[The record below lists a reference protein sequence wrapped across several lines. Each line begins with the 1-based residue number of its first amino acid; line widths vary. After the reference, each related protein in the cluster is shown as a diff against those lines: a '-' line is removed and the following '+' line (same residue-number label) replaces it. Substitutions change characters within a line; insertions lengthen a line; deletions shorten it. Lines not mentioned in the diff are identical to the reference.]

1 MFHTGKFYF
10 PKVNTNLTNKILK
23 ITNDKGTYFV
33 PTIRHE
39 KKYGWEQGLV
49 MYNTGKPK
57 LIHQLSLF
65 TNENFNLNKNIDTV
79 KKL

>member
-10 PKVNTNLTNKILK
+10 PKVNNNLTNKILK
-23 ITNDKGTYFV
+23 ITNDKGT
-33 PTIRHE
+33 HE

-65 TNENFNLNKNIDTV
+65 INENFNLNKNIDTV

>member
-1 MFHTGKFYF
+1 MIRA
-10 PKVNTNLTNKILK
+10 L
-23 ITNDKGTYFV
+23 ITFQ
-33 PTIRHE
+33 HE

-65 TNENFNLNKNIDTV
+65 INENFNLNKNIDTV